1 MADKQQA
8 ISYLTDLKR
17 DMLARREQLRRPL
30 AQLELE
36 IEHVSATL
44 ALALRENK
52 PDNSS
57 SELPDFPIAKLR
69 GLSQRQ
75 AVIAIAQ
82 YSGGTLKAQTAKQ
95 ILLRAGLMKNTKNAT
110 NMTHNAFVQSG
121 KFERIGKGEFRLKT
135 FLAPRPITAKP
146 DDPTVMGLF
155 PSARPV

>member
-8 ISYLTDLKR
+8 INYLTALKR

-30 AQLELE
+30 AQLEME
-36 IEHVSATL
+36 IEHVTATL
-44 ALALRENK
+44 ALALRETK
-52 PDNSS
+52 PETGQE
-57 SELPDFPIAKLR
+57 ELTDFPLAKLR

-82 YSGGTLKAQTAKQ
+82 YNGGKLKAQVAKQ

-121 KFERIGKGEFRLKT
+121 RFERIGKGEFRLKEVNLKLEVGDT
-135 FLAPRPITAKP
+135 LHVPN
-146 DDPTVMGLF
+146 
-155 PSARPV
+155 

>member
-8 ISYLTDLKR
+8 INYLTDLKR

-44 ALALRENK
+44 ALALRETK
-52 PDNSS
+52 SDNPP
-57 SELPDFPIAKLR
+57 SELADFPIAKLR

-75 AVIAIAQ
+75 AVVTIAQ

-121 KFERIGKGEFRLKT
+121 KFERIGKGEFRLKS
-135 FLAPRPITAKP
+135 FLSPRPMTGVTDNVNI
-146 DDPTVMGLF
+146 GLF
-155 PSARPV
+155 PQKPVQ